1 MDKDQISALF
11 FDRHVTLT
19 QMETRIPWSRKEYQG
34 ANNRRDIYY
43 REEELCETA
52 ANFAEY
58 FDSGGYISPHGGG
71 HEALG
76 EVGTKFMVAT
86 GCWDEE

>member
-11 FDRHVTLT
+11 FDRNVTLT
-19 QMETRIPWSRKEYQG
+19 QMENRIPWSRKEYQG

-52 ANFAEY
+52 LNFAEY
-58 FDSGGYISPHGGG
+58 FDSGFHVFFSTDTATPEICTS
-71 HEALG
+71 LF
-76 EVGTKFMVAT
+76 VGSVR
-86 GCWDEE
+86 CV